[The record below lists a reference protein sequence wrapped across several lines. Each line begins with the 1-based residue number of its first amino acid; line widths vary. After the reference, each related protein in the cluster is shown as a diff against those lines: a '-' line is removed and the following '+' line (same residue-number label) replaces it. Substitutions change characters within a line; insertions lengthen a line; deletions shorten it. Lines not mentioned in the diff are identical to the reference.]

1 MFNIGSI
8 GSNHMTY
15 SRDRID
21 SCNHMHRFL
30 YCVQNETAW
39 IRTVCWVDFNNLTV
53 QESIYNLST

>member
-1 MFNIGSI
+1 
-8 GSNHMTY
+8 MTY

-39 IRTVCWVDFNNLTV
+39 IWAVCWVDFNNLTV